1 MTPTE
6 NRYAKSHEYLRVDG
20 ETGTIGITAHAQDE
34 LGDVVF
40 VDLPE
45 IGTKF
50 GSGDEFGSIESVK
63 AVSEL
68 FAPVACE
75 IVEVNAKLADQPE
88 LVNSDPYGEGWM
100 IRIRIEDAAQI
111 ESLMTAEQYD
121 AYVGQESE
129 G

>member
-1 MTPTE
+1 MDPDQVPQVPTG
-6 NRYAKSHEYLRVDG
+6 RTQRS
-20 ETGTIGITAHAQDE
+20 
-34 LGDVVF
+34 DVVRW
-40 VDLPE
+40 L
-45 IGTKF
+45 T
-50 GSGDEFGSIESVK
+50 
-63 AVSEL
+63 
-68 FAPVACE
+68 
-75 IVEVNAKLADQPE
+75 ADQPE